1 MFCSASL
8 ELKSPKQSAT
18 EITTNA
24 IQNVEWGFL
33 TTKTK
38 NFLETI
44 QII

>member
-1 MFCSASL
+1 MFRSAIL

-18 EITTNA
+18 EIITNA

-33 TTKTK
+33 TIKNK
-38 NFLETI
+38 NFSETI